1 MAAGFFYF
9 LRIFSV
15 KMVTLLGSE
24 QASVRRMRN
33 SVYCDWITS
42 ANNSRVIQ

>member
-9 LRIFSV
+9 LRIVSV

-24 QASVRRMRN
+24 QASVSRVR
-33 SVYCDWITS
+33 SSAYCDWITLG
-42 ANNSRVIQ
+42 NGSRVIQ